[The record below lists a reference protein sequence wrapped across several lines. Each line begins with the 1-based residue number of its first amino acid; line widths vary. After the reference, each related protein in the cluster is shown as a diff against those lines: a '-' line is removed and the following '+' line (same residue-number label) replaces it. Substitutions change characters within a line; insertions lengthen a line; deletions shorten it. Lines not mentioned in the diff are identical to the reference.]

1 MIFISNSVDPCVTIN
16 TQGSFGSV
24 NRVEEYECPANSWRT
39 RVIELYTTGR
49 TDLLEQQI
57 ANNRKLINTIRS
69 RRNSTLS
76 EFPRPSENITNSV
89 KYTIHDNR

>member
-16 TQGSFGSV
+16 TQGSFGSA
-24 NRVEEYECPANSWRT
+24 NRDEEFECPANSWRT

-49 TDLLEQQI
+49 TDLLKQQI
-57 ANNRKLINTIRS
+57 ANNRKLIDSIRS

-76 EFPRPSENITNSV
+76 EFPSPSENITNSV

>member
-16 TQGSFGSV
+16 TQGSFGSA
-24 NRVEEYECPANSWRT
+24 NRDEEFECPANSWRT

-49 TDLLEQQI
+49 TDLLKQQI

-76 EFPRPSENITNSV
+76 EFPSPSENITNSV